1 MAVIERAELNG
12 APPSALSAGLRCRC
26 PACGNGALFD
36 GFLHVRST
44 CATCGTDLSGQD
56 SGDGPAAFI
65 VLIVG
70 AIVVAAALITE
81 VVYQPPIWL
90 HLLLW
95 LPLTIILVLG
105 LMRPFKATM
114 IALQYQH
121 RRQDFGR

>member
-1 MAVIERAELNG
+1 MVVTERTELNG

-26 PACGNGALFD
+26 PACGDGALFD
-36 GFLHVRST
+36 GFLHVRGSCT
-44 CATCGTDLSGQD
+44 ACGADLSGQD
-56 SGDGPAAFI
+56 SADGPAAFI

-81 VVYQPPIWL
+81 VVYQLPIWL
-90 HLLLW
+90 HLLFW

-105 LMRPFKATM
+105 LMRPFKAMM

-121 RRQDFGR
+121 RRQDFDG